1 MIRLEYLP
9 FTSLVR
15 VLSAASFIEFSLQLA
30 QRRVHI
36 EVHRNTRRRNR
47 LGMTFSASGVL
58 RIDAPPGTRR
68 AEIEATVRAHERW
81 ISYRLTRA
89 EREDGYRTPGLVA
102 GAAHRYLGKLY
113 SLEFQYGATRASVT
127 LDAEVL
133 RVSLG
138 GGSADLREE
147 ESGNAFME
155 LLRSW
160 YAERADEVFAARLEV
175 LVGRLG
181 WLTEVP
187 PWRQRYM
194 TSQWGSCSAAGRL
207 SLNTH
212 LIKVPLVLVD
222 YVLLHEL
229 CHLQH
234 LHHGAAFYA
243 LMDAE
248 LPGWKRRR
256 RELNGYTAMLRDRF

>member
-1 MIRLEYLP
+1 MQLE
-9 FTSLVR
+9 
-15 VLSAASFIEFSLQLA
+15 

-36 EVHRNTRRRNR
+36 QVHRNTRRRNR
-47 LGMTFSASGVL
+47 LGMTFSAAGVL

-89 EREDGYRTPGLVA
+89 EHEEGYRTPGLTA

-113 SLEFQYGATRASVT
+113 SLEFRNATIPPSVVLEGGA
-127 LDAEVL
+127 L

-138 GGSADLREE
+138 SRAEVLHDGNYE
-147 ESGNAFME
+147 NAFME

-160 YAERADEVFAARLEV
+160 YRERADEVFAERLEV
-175 LVGRLG
+175 LVGQLE
-181 WLTEVP
+181 WLADVP

-212 LIKVPLVLVD
+212 LVKAPLVLVD

-229 CHLQH
+229 CHIQH
-234 LHHGAAFYA
+234 LHHGPAFYA

-248 LPGWKRRR
+248 LPDWKKRR

>member
-1 MIRLEYLP
+1 M
-9 FTSLVR
+9 
-15 VLSAASFIEFSLQLA
+15 QLNL
-30 QRRVHI
+30 RRVRI
-36 EVHRNTRRRNR
+36 EVHCNPRRRNR
-47 LGMTFSASGVL
+47 LGMTFSPLGVL
-58 RIDAPPGTRR
+58 RIDAPPGTQR

-89 EREDGYRTPGLVA
+89 ENEEGYRTPALVVGA
-102 GAAHRYLGKLY
+102 GHRYLGKLY
-113 SLEFQYGATRASVT
+113 SLQLQDELPGETKTPSVT
-127 LDAEVL
+127 LDGEVL
-133 RVSLG
+133 RASLG
-138 GGSADLREE
+138 GA
-147 ESGNAFME
+147 SGGPNANGNE
-155 LLRSW
+155 DALVDLLRRW
-160 YAERADEVFAARLEV
+160 YRERADEVFAGQLGVLVERLE
-175 LVGRLG
+175 
-181 WLTEVP
+181 WLAEVP

-212 LIKVPLVLVD
+212 LVKVPLDLVD

-248 LPGWKRRR
+248 LPDWKKRRR
-256 RELNGYTAMLRDRF
+256 QLNGYTAMLRDGF

>member
-1 MIRLEYLP
+1 MGRRLP
-9 FTSLVR
+9 G
-15 VLSAASFIEFSLQLA
+15 ASFIEFSLQLD
-30 QRRVHI
+30 QRLVRI
-36 EVHRNTRRRNR
+36 EVHRNPRRRNR
-47 LGMTFSASGVL
+47 LGMTFSPSGVL
-58 RIDAPPGTRR
+58 RIDAPPGTGR
-68 AEIEATVRAHERW
+68 ADIETTVRAHERW

-89 EREDGYRTPGLVA
+89 EHEEGYRPPGLVA

-113 SLEFQYGATRASVT
+113 PLEFVDETGPPSVM
-127 LDAEVL
+127 LDGEVV

-138 GGSADLREE
+138 GDSVVLDVEE
-147 ESGNAFME
+147 GAGEDALVE
-155 LLRSW
+155 LLRCW
-160 YAERADEVFAARLEV
+160 YRERADDVFAERLGVLVERLE
-175 LVGRLG
+175 
-181 WLTEVP
+181 WLAEVP

-212 LIKVPLVLVD
+212 LVKVPPPLVD

-229 CHLQH
+229 CHLKH

-248 LPGWKRRR
+248 LPDWKKRRR
-256 RELNGYTAMLRDRF
+256 QLNGYTAMLRDRF

>member
-1 MIRLEYLP
+1 MGS
-9 FTSLVR
+9 T
-15 VLSAASFIEFSLQLA
+15 VLSAASFIEFSLQLE

-68 AEIEATVRAHERW
+68 SDIEATVRAHERW

-89 EREDGYRTPGLVA
+89 EHEDGYRTPGLLA

-113 SLEFQYGATRASVT
+113 NLEFQDAATPSSVT
-127 LDAEVL
+127 LDGEVL
-133 RVSLG
+133 RVSLLG
-138 GGSADLREE
+138 ERGGSGEGGRNADLREKKSE
-147 ESGNAFME
+147 QAVME
-155 LLRSW
+155 LLRAW
-160 YAERADEVFAARLEV
+160 YRERAAEVFAERLEV
-175 LVGRLG
+175 LVGRLE
-181 WLTEVP
+181 WLAEVP

-212 LIKVPLVLVD
+212 LVKAPLLLVD

-243 LMDAE
+243 LMDTE
-248 LPGWKRRR
+248 LPGWKRHR

>member
-1 MIRLEYLP
+1 MR
-9 FTSLVR
+9 
-15 VLSAASFIEFSLQLA
+15 
-30 QRRVHI
+30 I

-47 LGMTFSASGVL
+47 LGMTFEASGVL
-58 RIDAPPGTRR
+58 RIDAPPGTGR

-89 EREDGYRTPGLVA
+89 EHEEGYRSPGLVA
-102 GAAHRYLGKLY
+102 GAAHRYLGRLY
-113 SLEFQYGATRASVT
+113 NLEVRDAATPASVT
-127 LDAEVL
+127 LDGEVL

-138 GGSADLREE
+138 GGGTVLREE
-147 ESGNAFME
+147 DSENALME

-160 YAERADEVFAARLEV
+160 YRERADAVFAERLKV
-175 LVGRLG
+175 LVGRLE
-181 WLTEVP
+181 WLAEVP

-212 LIKVPLVLVD
+212 LVKAPLVLVD

-248 LPGWKRRR
+248 LPDWKKRRR
-256 RELNGYTAMLRDRF
+256 QLGGYTAMLRDRF

>member
-1 MIRLEYLP
+1 MG
-9 FTSLVR
+9 SA
-15 VLSAASFIEFSLQLA
+15 VLSAASLIEFSLQLA

-68 AEIEATVRAHERW
+68 DEIEATVRAHERW

-89 EREDGYRTPGLVA
+89 EHEHGYRTPGLLA

-113 SLEFQYGATRASVT
+113 NLEFRDAATPRSVT
-127 LDAEVL
+127 LDGEVL
-133 RVSLG
+133 RVSLWGESG
-138 GGSADLREE
+138 GGGGNASLRDE
-147 ESGNAFME
+147 ESEQVVME
-155 LLRSW
+155 LLRAW
-160 YAERADEVFAARLEV
+160 YRERAAEVFAERLEV
-175 LVGRLG
+175 LVGGLE
-181 WLTEVP
+181 WLAEVP

-212 LIKVPLVLVD
+212 LVKVPLLLVD
-222 YVLLHEL
+222 YVLMHEL

-256 RELNGYTAMLRDRF
+256 RELNVYTAMLRDRF